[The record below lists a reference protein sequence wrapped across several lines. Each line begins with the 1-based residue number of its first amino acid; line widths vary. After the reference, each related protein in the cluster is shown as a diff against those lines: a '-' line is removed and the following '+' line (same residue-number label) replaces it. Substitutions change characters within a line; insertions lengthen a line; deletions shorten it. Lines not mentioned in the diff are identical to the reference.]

1 MKTKI
6 KVRKTHFMTVKRKAI
21 KMNIIQ
27 QDLTKI
33 TLLQPYNKTTFLVF
47 LQDKTEKMRETI
59 LHAAEKQP
67 NKSCKKLF
75 L

>member
-1 MKTKI
+1 
-6 KVRKTHFMTVKRKAI
+6 MTVKRKAI

-27 QDLTKI
+27 QDPTKI
-33 TLLQPYNKTTFLVF
+33 TLLLPYNKTTFLVF

-59 LHAAEKQP
+59 LHAVEKQP